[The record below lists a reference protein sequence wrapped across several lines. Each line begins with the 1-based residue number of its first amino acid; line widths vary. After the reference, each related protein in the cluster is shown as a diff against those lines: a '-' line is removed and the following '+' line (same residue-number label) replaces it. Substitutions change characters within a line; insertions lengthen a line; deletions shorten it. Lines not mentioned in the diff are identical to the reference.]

1 MRLEVRS
8 MRKARLFP
16 LRASRKVMTRR
27 DVQQVMANRS
37 ARSPKA
43 RGSATA
49 LTMAMSMSSMTMNLC
64 LPVEASRMLDCTV
77 TSTHCQ

>member
-1 MRLEVRS
+1 
-8 MRKARLFP
+8 MRKALLFS

-27 DVQQVMANRS
+27 DVQQVTANRS

-43 RGSATA
+43 WGSATA
-49 LTMAMSMSSMTMNLC
+49 LTMAMSMRSIMTKRWRL
-64 LPVEASRMLDCTV
+64 VEASRMLDCTV